1 MLRLIALSFIIIL
14 MSWPQYS
21 AAQDEII
28 VTATRRVV
36 SAGANPEDYGPGIFI
51 EKRGDFLLLEVKIE
65 NDSRELSTRLKE
77 IGQTVD
83 KFIAAAKTNPSIE
96 LSIVDESSFVR
107 PLSRDNFSD
116 NIRYGSRP
124 DTSVAILKVKTEI
137 PDQVEDSYKIA
148 QMLSEFVDSIE
159 EEDRTTINTYDD
171 ISVSV
176 VNPYQYRKDVI
187 KKVVEEVN
195 AITEGL
201 GPDYRVVLKGLDKE
215 LTWTRSGDL
224 KLAFF
229 LPYSYDIIP
238 NTLHSYPREVIE
250 E

>member
-1 MLRLIALSFIIIL
+1 MIRFIALTFTIL
-14 MSWPQYS
+14 ISLWPQYS
-21 AAQDEII
+21 AAQDEIV
-28 VTATRRVV
+28 VTATRRVA
-36 SAGANPEDYGPGIFI
+36 SIATLGTSPEKYGPGIFV

-77 IGQTVD
+77 IGETVD
-83 KFIAAAKTNPSIE
+83 TFIAAAKSNPAIS
-96 LSIVDESSFVR
+96 LSIVDESKFVR

-116 NIRYGSRP
+116 NIRFGNRP

-137 PDQVEDSYKIA
+137 PERVEDSYKIA

-159 EEDRTTINTYDD
+159 EKDRTTINTYDD

-176 VNPYQYRKDVI
+176 VNPYQYRTEVI

-195 AITEGL
+195 MITEGL
-201 GPDYRVVLKGLDKE
+201 GPDYRIVMKGLDKE

-238 NTLHSYPREVIE
+238 NTLHSYPQN
-250 E
+250 

>member
-1 MLRLIALSFIIIL
+1 MLKFIALSLIVIL

-28 VTATRRVV
+28 VTATRRV
-36 SAGANPEDYGPGIFI
+36 AAPGATLKAHGPGIFI

-77 IGQTVD
+77 IGTTVD
-83 KFIAAAKTNPSIE
+83 AFIAAAKNNPEIE
-96 LSIVDESSFVR
+96 LSIIDESKFVR
-107 PLSRDNFSD
+107 PLTRDNFSD
-116 NIRYGSRP
+116 NIRFGSRP
-124 DTSVAILKVKTEI
+124 DTSVAILKVKTQI
-137 PDQVEDSYKIA
+137 PDRVEDSYKIA

-159 EEDRTTINTYDD
+159 EKDRTTINTYDD

-176 VNPYQYRKDVI
+176 VNPYQYRDDVI
-187 KKVVEEVN
+187 RKVVEEVN
-195 AITEGL
+195 TITKDL
-201 GPDYRVVLKGLDKE
+201 GPDYRVILKGLDKE

-238 NTLHSYPREVIE
+238 NTLHSYPNE
-250 E
+250 